1 MCIRDRCRAAG
12 IALCRYPGCGLP
24 EFSRRRPAVPGLSGG
39 DCGASYSFMD
49 LYVAVWKDE
58 GQV

>member
-1 MCIRDRCRAAG
+1 MCRAAG
-12 IALCRYPGCGLP
+12 IALGRHPGCGLP